1 MYELLSITKIKSK
14 EKIIGNL
21 IMKNKQKKE
30 NKIIDVVMEFPKISF
45 ALLGIGFLI
54 ILYSFISLDNPFF
67 LITGI
72 FMGIVVISWGYEY
85 WYKKLHDMKL
95 QHIEQRVDYLQF
107 PPLEK

>member
-14 EKIIGNL
+14 EKRSGNL

-95 QHIEQRVDYLQF
+95 QHIEQRVDYLQY
-107 PPLEK
+107 PPREK